1 LALRFVIAV
10 IIGHNISFFAFI
22 LYFVV
27 DFFAGLAVCFVGDI
41 PIICF
46 VGAITAA
53 TRTTENI
60 ASKFGTK
67 ACIETFRFALYFLL
81 TGRNNTWR
89 AFKND
94 GAYKTKVNYDSHLWF
109 IRG

>member
-10 IIGHNISFFAFI
+10 IIGHNVSFFAFI
-22 LYFVV
+22 LYF

-53 TRTTENI
+53 TKKRDYRKF
-60 ASKFGTK
+60 ASE

-94 GAYKTKVNYDSHLWF
+94 DAYMYVISTEENHK
-109 IRG
+109 